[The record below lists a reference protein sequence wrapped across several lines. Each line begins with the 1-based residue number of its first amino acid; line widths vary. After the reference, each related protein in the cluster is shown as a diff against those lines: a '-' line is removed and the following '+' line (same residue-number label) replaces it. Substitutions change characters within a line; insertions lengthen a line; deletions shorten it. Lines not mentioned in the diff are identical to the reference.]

1 MKNIF
6 LTISFVTFLCG
17 VVRNPARADWISLSG
32 AENAPNIAEIHIN
45 KDHVKVDLEIFVND
59 MVTFDQLIPDEFFIG
74 SDIKRPPLAERM
86 RQFSNEGLQIIA
98 DKGQKL
104 QASLKLVEPRLRK
117 ERPSPFAGKINP
129 YTRQPIPGPP
139 EDKRVLYAEL
149 VYPFMKKPK
158 SLTIIPPLDERG
170 LSQVPISFMTYHQGV
185 PIHNFKYLS
194 ESSTVTLDWAD
205 PWYSEFDK
213 RALKRWLRS
222 GVMSFIY
229 IEPYEVRHEV
239 LARVKDLAAWIDL
252 DLRGNE
258 FIEADE
264 NNELKK
270 RVGEFFLKR
279 SNILIDGKKLRPIL
293 DRTSLVK
300 YSTTV
305 STFLVQPERLS
316 INTAMVGVIITYLT
330 AGMPQEVKNEWD
342 LWSDRIQKVPTNAID
357 PVGGL
362 RSFVTPEENV
372 HVWKNFLKR
381 YTIPTVEK
389 VAIAD
394 SMRAFQ
400 IPLGSILSLI
410 ILLPVVWVIRK
421 RKQSGQPI
429 VAQFGLGIVLVAG
442 SILLYP
448 YLNVSV
454 ARPGFRTSRMT
465 NDEGKVVLRSLLKNV
480 YRAFDFR
487 DEGDVYD
494 KLAISA
500 SGDLLGDLY
509 LQNRKS
515 FRVKQAGGAVARV
528 KKIDVSDVKVQNHPR
543 NSRAFDLRSRWT
555 AVGTVGHWGH
565 LHTRQNQ
572 YEARVTIEP
581 VEGAWKITG
590 LELIEEQRIDPN
602 LKPRTTKPTAR

>member
-1 MKNIF
+1 MKTFF
-6 LTISFVTFLCG
+6 LIISALLCCCI
-17 VVRNPARADWISLSG
+17 VRNPAYADWISLSG

-45 KDHVKVDLEIFVND
+45 DDHVKVDLEIFVND
-59 MVTFDQLIPDEFFIG
+59 MVTFDQLIPDEFFKG

-86 RQFSNEGLQIIA
+86 RRFSNEGLQIIA
-98 DKGQKL
+98 DQGQKL

-117 ERPSPFAGKINP
+117 ERPSLFAGKINP
-129 YTRQPIPGPP
+129 YTRQLIPGPP

-149 VYPFMKKPK
+149 VYPFLKKPK
-158 SLTIIPPLDERG
+158 SLTIIPPLDEKG
-170 LSQVPISFMTYHQGV
+170 LSQVPISFVTYHQGV
-185 PIHNFKYLS
+185 PIHDFKYLS
-194 ESSTVTLDWAD
+194 ESSTVTLDWDD
-205 PWYSEFDK
+205 PWYSRFDK
-213 RALKRWLRS
+213 KALKRWQTG

-264 NNELKK
+264 NKELKK

-279 SNILIDGKKLRPIL
+279 SNVLIDGKKLRPIL

-300 YSTTV
+300 YSTTA
-305 STFLVQPERLS
+305 STFLEQPERLP

-357 PVGGL
+357 PAGGL
-362 RSFVTPEENV
+362 PSFVTPEENV
-372 HVWKNFLKR
+372 HVWKNFLKQ

-389 VAIAD
+389 VVISD

-400 IPLGSILSLI
+400 IPLGSILCLI
-410 ILLPVVWVIRK
+410 ILLPVAWQIRK
-421 RKQSGQPI
+421 RKQSGKPFVTQVGQMLLLI
-429 VAQFGLGIVLVAG
+429 VA
-442 SILLYP
+442 SMLLYP

-454 ARPGFRTSRMT
+454 ARLGFGASRMT
-465 NDEGKVVLRSLLKNV
+465 NDEGQVILRSLLKNV

-528 KKIDVSDVKVQNHPR
+528 KKIDVSDVKVQNNSR
-543 NSRAFDLRSRWT
+543 NTRAFDLRSRWT

-572 YEARVTIEP
+572 YEAIVTIEP
-581 VEGAWKITG
+581 VEGAWKIIG

-602 LKPRTTKPTAR
+602 LKPRTINPTAR

>member
-1 MKNIF
+1 MKTFF
-6 LTISFVTFLCG
+6 LIISALLYCG
-17 VVRNPARADWISLSG
+17 IVRNPAYADWISLSG

-45 KDHVKVDLEIFVND
+45 DDHVKVDLEIFVND
-59 MVTFDQLIPDEFFIG
+59 MVSFDQLIPDEFFIG
-74 SDIKRPPLAERM
+74 SDIKRPPLADRM
-86 RQFSNEGLQIIA
+86 RRFSNEDLQII
-98 DKGQKL
+98 DDQGQKL

-158 SLTIIPPLDERG
+158 SLTIIPPLDEKG
-170 LSQVPISFMTYHQGV
+170 LSQVPISFVTYHQGV
-185 PIHNFKYLS
+185 PIHDFKYLS
-194 ESSTVTLDWAD
+194 ESSTVTLDWDD
-205 PWYSEFDK
+205 PWYSRFDK
-213 RALKRWLRS
+213 KALKRWQTG

-264 NNELKK
+264 NKELKK

-279 SNILIDGKKLRPIL
+279 SNVLIDGKKLRPIL

-300 YSTTV
+300 YSTTA
-305 STFLVQPERLS
+305 STFLVQPERLP

-357 PVGGL
+357 PAGGL
-362 RSFVTPEENV
+362 PSFVTPEENV
-372 HVWKNFLKR
+372 HVWKNFLKQ

-389 VAIAD
+389 VVISD

-400 IPLGSILSLI
+400 IPLGSILCLI
-410 ILLPVVWVIRK
+410 ILLPVAWQIRK
-421 RKQSGQPI
+421 RKQSGKPFGTQVGQVLLLI
-429 VAQFGLGIVLVAG
+429 VA
-442 SILLYP
+442 SMLLYP

-454 ARPGFRTSRMT
+454 ARPGFGALRMT
-465 NDEGKVVLRSLLKNV
+465 NDEGQVILRSLLKNV

-500 SGDLLGDLY
+500 SGDLLGELY

-528 KKIDVSDVKVQNHPR
+528 KKIDVSDVKVQNNPR
-543 NSRAFDLRSRWT
+543 NTRAFDLRSRWT

-572 YEARVTIEP
+572 YEAKVTIEP

-602 LKPRTTKPTAR
+602 LKPRTINPTAR

>member
-1 MKNIF
+1 MKTFF
-6 LTISFVTFLCG
+6 LIISALLYCG
-17 VVRNPARADWISLSG
+17 IVRNPAYADWISLSG

-45 KDHVKVDLEIFVND
+45 DDHVKVDLEIFVND
-59 MVTFDQLIPDEFFIG
+59 MVIFDRLIPDEFFKG
-74 SDIKRPPLAERM
+74 SDIKRPPLADRM
-86 RQFSNEGLQIIA
+86 RRFSNEDLQII
-98 DKGQKL
+98 DDQGQKL

-158 SLTIIPPLDERG
+158 SLTIIPPLDEKG
-170 LSQVPISFMTYHQGV
+170 LSQVPISFVTYHQGV
-185 PIHNFKYLS
+185 PIHDFKYLS
-194 ESSTVTLDWAD
+194 ESSTVTLDWDD
-205 PWYSEFDK
+205 PWYSRFDK
-213 RALKRWLRS
+213 KALKRWQTG

-264 NNELKK
+264 NKELKK

-279 SNILIDGKKLRPIL
+279 SNVLIDGKKLRPIL

-300 YSTTV
+300 YSTTA
-305 STFLVQPERLS
+305 STFLEQPERLP

-357 PVGGL
+357 PAGGL
-362 RSFVTPEENV
+362 PSFVTPEENV
-372 HVWKNFLKR
+372 HVWKNFLKQ

-389 VAIAD
+389 VVISD

-400 IPLGSILSLI
+400 IPLGSILCLI
-410 ILLPVVWVIRK
+410 ILLPVAWQIRK
-421 RKQSGQPI
+421 RKQSGKPFVTQVGQMLLLI
-429 VAQFGLGIVLVAG
+429 VA
-442 SILLYP
+442 SMLLYP

-454 ARPGFRTSRMT
+454 ARLGFGASRMT
-465 NDEGKVVLRSLLKNV
+465 NDEGQVILRSLLKNV

-528 KKIDVSDVKVQNHPR
+528 KKIDVSDVKVQNNSR
-543 NSRAFDLRSRWT
+543 NTRAFDLRSRWT

-572 YEARVTIEP
+572 YEAIVTIEP
-581 VEGAWKITG
+581 VEGAWKIIG

-602 LKPRTTKPTAR
+602 LKPRTINPTVR

>member
-1 MKNIF
+1 MKTFF
-6 LTISFVTFLCG
+6 LIISALLCCCI
-17 VVRNPARADWISLSG
+17 VRNPAYADWISLSG

-45 KDHVKVDLEIFVND
+45 DDHVKVDLEIFVND
-59 MVTFDQLIPDEFFIG
+59 MVIFDRLIPDEFFKG

-86 RQFSNEGLQIIA
+86 RRFSNEGLQIIA
-98 DKGQKL
+98 DQGQKL

-117 ERPSPFAGKINP
+117 ERPSLFAGKINP
-129 YTRQPIPGPP
+129 YTRQLIPGPP

-149 VYPFMKKPK
+149 VYPFLKKPK
-158 SLTIIPPLDERG
+158 SLTIIPPLDEKG
-170 LSQVPISFMTYHQGV
+170 LSQVPISFVTYHQGV
-185 PIHNFKYLS
+185 PIHDFKYLS
-194 ESSTVTLDWAD
+194 ESSTVTLDWDD
-205 PWYSEFDK
+205 PWYSRFDK
-213 RALKRWLRS
+213 KALKRWQTG

-264 NNELKK
+264 NKELKK

-279 SNILIDGKKLRPIL
+279 SNVLIDGKKLRPIL

-300 YSTTV
+300 YSTTA
-305 STFLVQPERLS
+305 STFLEQPERLP

-357 PVGGL
+357 PAGGL
-362 RSFVTPEENV
+362 PSFVTPEENV
-372 HVWKNFLKR
+372 HVWKNFLKQ

-389 VAIAD
+389 VVISD

-400 IPLGSILSLI
+400 IPLGSILCLI
-410 ILLPVVWVIRK
+410 ILLPVAWQIRK
-421 RKQSGQPI
+421 RKQSGKPFVTQVGQMLLLI
-429 VAQFGLGIVLVAG
+429 VA
-442 SILLYP
+442 SMLLYP

-454 ARPGFRTSRMT
+454 ARLGFGASRMT
-465 NDEGKVVLRSLLKNV
+465 NDEGQVILRSLLKNV

-528 KKIDVSDVKVQNHPR
+528 KKIDVSDVKVQNNSR
-543 NSRAFDLRSRWT
+543 NTRAFDLRSRWT

-572 YEARVTIEP
+572 YEAIVTIEP
-581 VEGAWKITG
+581 VEGAWKIIG

-602 LKPRTTKPTAR
+602 LKPKT

>member
-1 MKNIF
+1 MKTFF
-6 LTISFVTFLCG
+6 LIISALLCCCI
-17 VVRNPARADWISLSG
+17 VRNPAYADWINLSG

-45 KDHVKVDLEIFVND
+45 DDHVKVDLEIFVND
-59 MVTFDQLIPDEFFIG
+59 MVTFDQLIPDEFFKG

-86 RQFSNEGLQIIA
+86 RRFSNEGLQIIA
-98 DKGQKL
+98 DQGQKL

-117 ERPSPFAGKINP
+117 ERPSLFAGKINP
-129 YTRQPIPGPP
+129 YTRQLIPGPP

-149 VYPFMKKPK
+149 VYPFLKKPK
-158 SLTIIPPLDERG
+158 SLTIIPPLDEKG
-170 LSQVPISFMTYHQGV
+170 LSQVPISFVTYHQGV
-185 PIHNFKYLS
+185 PIHDFKYLS
-194 ESSTVTLDWAD
+194 ESSTVTLDWDD
-205 PWYSEFDK
+205 PWYSRFDK
-213 RALKRWLRS
+213 KALKRWQTG

-264 NNELKK
+264 NKGLKK

-279 SNILIDGKKLRPIL
+279 SNVLIDGKKLRPIL

-300 YSTTV
+300 YSTTA
-305 STFLVQPERLS
+305 STFLVQPERLP

-357 PVGGL
+357 PAGGL
-362 RSFVTPEENV
+362 PSFVTPEENV
-372 HVWKNFLKR
+372 HVWKNFLKQ

-389 VAIAD
+389 VVISD

-400 IPLGSILSLI
+400 IPLGSILCLI
-410 ILLPVVWVIRK
+410 ILLPVAWQIRK
-421 RKQSGQPI
+421 RKQSGKPFVTQVGQMLLLI
-429 VAQFGLGIVLVAG
+429 VA
-442 SILLYP
+442 SMLLYP

-454 ARPGFRTSRMT
+454 ARLGFGASRMT
-465 NDEGKVVLRSLLKNV
+465 NDEGQVILRSLLKNV

-500 SGDLLGDLY
+500 SGDLLGELY

-528 KKIDVSDVKVQNHPR
+528 KKIDVSDVKVQNNSR
-543 NSRAFDLRSRWT
+543 NTRAFDLRSRWT

-572 YEARVTIEP
+572 YEAKVTIEP

-602 LKPRTTKPTAR
+602 LKPRTINPTAR